1 MPQYGVSPFD
11 GRNTAMMMMMVR
23 YGMYAVLNPSSK
35 LMYMKTHWDTEYC
48 NHAEVIIKKVV
59 RLLYVHSERYG

>member
-1 MPQYGVSPFD
+1 MM
-11 GRNTAMMMMMVR
+11 AMVMVR
-23 YGMYAVLNPSSK
+23 YGMYAVLDPTVK
-35 LMYMKTHWDTEYC
+35 LLYVETHWGTEYC

>member
-23 YGMYAVLNPSSK
+23 YGMYTVLNPSSK
-35 LMYMKTHWDTEYC
+35 LMYMKTHWDIEYY
-48 NHAEVIIKKVV
+48 NHAEATIKKVV
-59 RLLYVHSERYG
+59 RLLYVHSERCG